1 MYDSKRANTCF
12 RKRMRHPPV
21 LWQVLVTNIYELYS
35 YFICKVFNGWSSE
48 SPPLF
53 LSFSFKIERTFVTSN
68 EKTLMATGRR
78 KLDSVTVVIE

>member
-1 MYDSKRANTCF
+1 
-12 RKRMRHPPV
+12 MRHPPV

-35 YFICKVFNGWSSE
+35 YFICKVFNEWSSK

-68 EKTLMATGRR
+68 EKTLMAAGGR
-78 KLDSVTVVIE
+78 KLGSVAIVIE